1 MTERRRTML
10 TAQHSTA
17 QHSIT
22 ASFSP
27 DKSKTAYFFQA
38 YSARFDTGG
47 VRLFAFFN
55 TTGMTGRRGNCRRFF
70 PKKGGGVIHL
80 KQ

>member
-47 VRLFAFFN
+47 VRLFALSC
-55 TTGMTGRRGNCRRFF
+55 GRRKNFF
-70 PKKGGGVIHL
+70 TLDLPSGQSSKQEVICVE
-80 KQ
+80 